1 VNKDRTARKQTLNKR
16 FMVGIL
22 LVLLLVLPVKVR
34 WRSGSPEAQEVSVC
48 VPSKTQINTV
58 NAGIDIVVGASL
70 VDVLPVNVFACN
82 RTLWNKGGA
91 PIRCMSKPQG
101 QPSATR
107 GLLLGAGEQ
116 ILLGTEGREAWWC
129 IRSTG
134 IDSLV
139 VTIEGLP

>member
-1 VNKDRTARKQTLNKR
+1 MLGLAA
-16 FMVGIL
+16 
-22 LVLLLVLPVKVR
+22 VLLLLPYEVR
-34 WRSGSPEAQEVSVC
+34 QRHLLPEAQEIQTCTPV
-48 VPSKTQINTV
+48 KTQINTV
-58 NAGIDIVVGASL
+58 NAGIDIVVGASFT
-70 VDVLPVNVFACN
+70 DVLPVNVFACN
-82 RTLWNKGGA
+82 RTIWNKGGA